1 MDRVEA
7 EGRGTY
13 RRRVSL
19 RAPPCDLTPPTSNIT
34 HTEYPLV
41 VPCSTIAFTINL
53 HNFHSQTLSQ
63 AYQIATREFI
73 KLRAINEIANFAAEE
88 EAFAYSASSGEGK
101 GAEGSSR
108 KAFVSRFFSLLGPW
122 IRFCLNLGLTNYVVN
137 VIRIIGPI
145 LRPGD
150 PSAPDQLHYRQHPFF
165 HLYFHFHCHQSLFH
179 LDLCPTPK
187 SIPLRAQ
194 PS

>member
-1 MDRVEA
+1 MDGIEA
-7 EGRGTY
+7 EGRGAY

-19 RAPPCDLTPPTSNIT
+19 CAPPCNLTPPTLFIHHPSNHPII
-34 HTEYPLV
+34 L
-41 VPCSTIAFTINL
+41 PCSTIAFTINL

-108 KAFVSRFFSLLGPW
+108 KAFVSQFFFSAW
-122 IRFCLNLGLTNYVVN
+122 AVNLVLSKSD
-137 VIRIIGPI
+137 VIRNA
-145 LRPGD
+145 R
-150 PSAPDQLHYRQHPFF
+150 
-165 HLYFHFHCHQSLFH
+165 
-179 LDLCPTPK
+179 
-187 SIPLRAQ
+187 
-194 PS
+194 

>member
-1 MDRVEA
+1 MDRVET
-7 EGRGTY
+7 EGGGTY

-19 RAPPCDLTPPTSNIT
+19 RAPSCDLIPHSSSITST
-34 HTEYPLV
+34 DHSFA

-108 KAFVSRFFSLLGPW
+108 KAFVSPSFPAPTVDSVLF
-122 IRFCLNLGLTNYVVN
+122 NLGLN
-137 VIRIIGPI
+137 R
-145 LRPGD
+145 
-150 PSAPDQLHYRQHPFF
+150 
-165 HLYFHFHCHQSLFH
+165 
-179 LDLCPTPK
+179 
-187 SIPLRAQ
+187 
-194 PS
+194 